1 MEMPIPSAGH
11 RKLEKIAGRW
21 EGEEKMYPSPWDQKG
36 GTAIG
41 RISSRVALN
50 GFALIN
56 DYEQER
62 DGEIT
67 FTAGQT
73 GHGVFTYDPE
83 EDSYTLVWVDCMG
96 APPEI
101 FKGNFEG
108 DVLKLAHGGPGMHVR
123 LTYNVSEPDCLT
135 TSMEMSQDGQTWNRF
150 FDARLSQISQQK

>member
-1 MEMPIPSAGH
+1 MKMPTPSAGH

-21 EGEEKMYPSPWDQKG
+21 EGEEKMYPSPWDQNG

-67 FTAGQT
+67 FS
-73 GHGVFTYDPE
+73 GHGVFTYDPK

-101 FKGNFEG
+101 FKGKFES

-135 TSMEMSQDGQTWNRF
+135 TSMEMSQDGQTRNRF
-150 FDARLSQISQQK
+150 FDARLSRISRQK

>member
-1 MEMPIPSAGH
+1 MKMPTPSAGH

-21 EGEEKMYPSPWDQKG
+21 EGEEKMYPSPWDQNG

-56 DYEQER
+56 DYDQER

-67 FTAGQT
+67 FTD
-73 GHGVFTYDPE
+73 HGVFTDDSK

-101 FKGNFEG
+101 FKGKFEG

-150 FDARLSQISQQK
+150 FDARLSRISRQK